1 MSISLA
7 HRIRRSVF
15 TALYDCLTFSGRTA
29 ETIVGAADGI
39 SGGMIPDQ
47 FVLYIISAILAFVTL
62 VVGLVLTNKKKGN

>member
-1 MSISLA
+1 MPS
-7 HRIRRSVF
+7 F
-15 TALYDCLTFSGRTA
+15 TLTYTCGNASCLTFSGRTA
-29 ETIVGAADGI
+29 EAIVGAADGI